1 MTHSSEVL
9 LVCQVAREVVIKYVC
24 PFCTHVGMTYVSR
37 WYNLHTCMID
47 KLTHRCKVLL
57 VCQVAQVV
65 VLVLGHSPDLVVGL
79 AAAVVEGSVRDDVVA
94 Q

>member
-1 MTHSSEVL
+1 
-9 LVCQVAREVVIKYVC
+9 
-24 PFCTHVGMTYVSR
+24 
-37 WYNLHTCMID
+37 MID

-65 VLVLGHSPDLVVGL
+65 VLVLGHSPDLVVRL
-79 AAAVVEGSVRDDVVA
+79 AAAVVKGSVRDDVVV

>member
-1 MTHSSEVL
+1 
-9 LVCQVAREVVIKYVC
+9 
-24 PFCTHVGMTYVSR
+24 
-37 WYNLHTCMID
+37 MID

-65 VLVLGHSPDLVVGL
+65 VLVLGHSPDLVVRL
-79 AAAVVEGSVRDDVVA
+79 AVVEGSVRDDVVV